1 MSLKIW
7 MDGKLV
13 EKADAK
19 LSVYDHGLLY
29 GDGIFEGIRV
39 YNGKIFECEAHVR
52 RLYDSARAIRLKI
65 PLGPGDLKAAM
76 EQTVKANGFN
86 ECYIRVVVT
95 RGVGSLG
102 IDPNKCANP
111 SLIIIAD
118 LIQVYAKEMFEKGIT
133 VITSSVLRMH
143 PSALSPRIKSL
154 NYLNNILA
162 RIEANDA
169 GVSDAIMLN
178 QDGNVAEATVQNV
191 FIVRE
196 AVVMTPTTHDGIL
209 EGVTR
214 KVMIGLC
221 AKLGISCV
229 EKSIQKLDLYIADEM
244 FLTGTGGEVM
254 PVTKIDGRQIGSG
267 EVGPIT
273 RKLKD
278 AFHKRTREERQLSSS
293 VSWGWRGP
301 FGLDCFGPRCIGDF

>member
-7 MDGKLV
+7 IDGKLV
-13 EKADAK
+13 DKADAK
-19 LSVYDHGLLY
+19 ISVYDHGLLY
-29 GDGIFEGIRV
+29 GDGVFEGIRV

-52 RLYDSARAIRLKI
+52 RFYDSAKAVRLKI
-65 PLGPGDLKAAM
+65 PIGPAELKKVM
-76 EQTVKANGFN
+76 EETVKANGFN

-111 SLIIIAD
+111 SLIVIAD
-118 LIQVYAKEMFEKGIT
+118 LIQVYPKEMFEKGIA
-133 VITSSVLRMH
+133 VITASTLRMH

-169 GVSDAIMLN
+169 GASDAIMLN
-178 QDGNVAEATVQNV
+178 QEGNVAEATVQNV
-191 FIVRE
+191 FIVRDGQV
-196 AVVMTPTTHDGIL
+196 ATPTTHDGIL

-214 KVMIGLC
+214 KVMIDLC
-221 AKLGISCV
+221 QKMGISCV

-254 PVTKIDGRQIGSG
+254 PVTKIDGRQIGNG
-267 EVGPIT
+267 EVGVIT
-273 RKLKD
+273 KKLKE
-278 AFHKRTREERQLSSS
+278 AFHKRTRE
-293 VSWGWRGP
+293 
-301 FGLDCFGPRCIGDF
+301 

>member
-7 MDGKLV
+7 IDGKLV
-13 EKADAK
+13 DKADAK
-19 LSVYDHGLLY
+19 ISVYDHGLLY
-29 GDGIFEGIRV
+29 GDGVFEGIRV
-39 YNGKIFECEAHVR
+39 YNGKIFECDAHLR
-52 RLYDSARAIRLKI
+52 RFHDSAKAVRLKI
-65 PLGPGDLKAAM
+65 PVGPAELKSIM
-76 EQTVKANGFN
+76 EQTVEANGFN

-95 RGVGSLG
+95 RGMGSLG
-102 IDPNKCANP
+102 IDPNKCGNP
-111 SLIIIAD
+111 SLIVIAD
-118 LIQVYAKEMFEKGIT
+118 LIQVYPKEMFEKGIS
-133 VITSSVLRMH
+133 VITASTLRMH

-178 QDGNVAEATVQNV
+178 QEGNVAEATVQNV

-196 AVVMTPTTHDGIL
+196 GVVMTPTTHDGIL

-214 KVMIGLC
+214 KVMIDLC

-229 EKSIQKLDLYIADEM
+229 EKSIQKLDMYIADEM

-267 EVGPIT
+267 EVGTIT
-273 RKLKD
+273 RKLKE
-278 AFHKRTREERQLSSS
+278 AFHKRTRE
-293 VSWGWRGP
+293 
-301 FGLDCFGPRCIGDF
+301 